1 MPDQQKISLSARLGL
16 EDKFSKPAKTIG
28 ASAGKLASTLE
39 VHQSK
44 MEKLGKLGQQTKDL
58 SQLEMKLGSLGQ
70 SFDKSAAKTA
80 KAGRAYHAAKVTQN
94 QWVES
99 VTASRHEVSQL
110 NTTMG
115 QQKELIAELQKKK
128 TGHKKADKE
137 IVERIKKERE
147 QLKLLNEQHRK
158 AKKVLAE
165 RSAQEKKAA
174 ADVRD
179 LGQQFEKTKAQSDK
193 LKNAHQS
200 HKQKA
205 SALRHELRQ
214 AGVDTRQLATEQNR
228 LAASLEKS
236 QQRMASFAAYERNIR
251 QSRRSFDRR
260 LQQAGNLA
268 LIGQGMQSIGHRT
281 LGMARSP
288 LDEMRQVEKG
298 KGALQS
304 LGMTDTQST
313 IAEGRRIQNRYA
325 GMKAADI
332 VTAAYDIKSGISS
345 LTDKGVAEWAGL
357 AAMTAKATKAEV
369 GQMTSLFAA
378 GYGTFKETLYK
389 QKTDDEFGA
398 VFSAGLAKSVQ
409 QFRTDGASMQQ
420 GFQSMGAGLAVAN
433 VPLAEQF
440 TALGMLQRTDVAGS
454 SGTVMAALERNA
466 AKAQTAYQKQGA
478 DVRILNEQGNIN
490 SLPQLLAELQQHY
503 GQRYTSKI
511 GADIQKAFGS
521 EEAVKFFKA
530 LWGQQAAFRENQS
543 AVSDAMKQ
551 GKQFT
556 ESMARLMDR
565 NMDAKLSVMQQR
577 WDGVKERIG
586 YALIP
591 TLERLMPSIESLTGW
606 LTRTIEKNQGL
617 TSTLLQGVGVVGLVA
632 SVAAPAVI
640 AVSSLTMAIAALSYM
655 ADRTKGK
662 LAMSALADEMD
673 GDGKRRKGKRGRF
686 KFSKGKA
693 LGAIGT
699 VAGVAAIGSTLFDGE
714 LSGKEKAANI
724 AEDTGAIGGA
734 LAGGKLGAV
743 AGTAVMPGLG
753 SGIGALIGGIVG
765 ALSGGALGGLIGDA
779 IKGEPEPTPQVQ
791 AIKKELNTTA
801 QTLSQHQKITQHI
814 NVNIDSQPVVNIAKQ
829 DFDKDA
835 LIEDILEASANRQ
848 RLQLREALADVG

>member
-16 EDKFSKPAKTIG
+16 EDKFSQPAKTIG
-28 ASAGKLASTLE
+28 ASASKLASKLE

-44 MEKLGKLGQQTKDL
+44 MERFSKLGQQTQSL
-58 SQLEMKLGSLGQ
+58 SQLETKLGSLGQ

-94 QWVES
+94 QLVES
-99 VTASRHEVSQL
+99 VTVSRKEVAQL
-110 NTTMG
+110 NTTIG
-115 QQKELIAELQKKK
+115 QQKTLIAELQKKK
-128 TGHKKADKE
+128 TGHKKTDKE

-214 AGVDTRQLATEQNR
+214 AGVDTRLLATEQNR

-236 QQRMASFAAYERNIR
+236 QQRMASYAAHERNIR
-251 QSRRSFDRR
+251 QSRRNFDRR

-313 IAEGRRIQNRYA
+313 INEGRRIQNRYA

-378 GYGTFKETLYK
+378 GYGTFKDTLYK

-398 VFSAGLAKSVQ
+398 LFSAGLAKSVQ
-409 QFRTDGASMQQ
+409 QFRTDGAQMQQ

-433 VPLAEQF
+433 VPLSEQF

-454 SGTVMAALERNA
+454 SGTVMASLERNA
-466 AKAQTAYQKQGA
+466 AKAQENYQKQGA
-478 DVRILNEQGNIN
+478 DVQILNAQGNLN
-490 SLPQLLAELQQHY
+490 SLPQLLSELQQHY

-530 LWGQQAAFRENQS
+530 LWGQQDVFRENQS

-556 ESMARLMDR
+556 QSMARLMDR

-662 LAMSALADEMD
+662 LAMSALSDEMD
-673 GDGKRRKGKRGRF
+673 GGKGRKGKRGRF
-686 KFSKGKA
+686 RFSKGKA

-779 IKGEPEPTPQVQ
+779 IKGEPEPTPEVQ
-791 AIKKELNTTA
+791 AIQKELNTTA
-801 QTLSQHQKITQHI
+801 QTLNQQHKTTQHI

-829 DFDKDA
+829 DFDKDT